1 MEAEAAA
8 AAGTTL
14 SLRRRNFQSTTCSVW
29 RLTARGGDQSFPPFA
44 IMHFLLPHH
53 SVLESCARPRTCVP
67 SFSLL
72 ANAPP
77 LSIGKGSHLLK
88 NLKDGIYAKWIHG
101 AAYITP
107 IHFTSSTLSTSG
119 ETDHQKRRD
128 RPTGR
133 RSVRLSV
140 RYRRQSLG
148 RRGGLEGSSA
158 RRLFRRR
165 RWRTLEQKRERRA
178 WSTMRQ
184 NNRRP
189 FVHSLAF
196 VVRSLLPSFP
206 LSILSPDT
214 ATRRTRAFP
223 RKFRG
228 SATASIRGASRPCAE
243 TQSALSPSVAWR

>member
-29 RLTARGGDQSFPPFA
+29 RLTARGDDQSLPPFA

-128 RPTGR
+128 RPSLPPPASA
-133 RSVRLSV
+133 SVRPPSPPPILGTAALKAP
-140 RYRRQSLG
+140 RRPRLWQ
-148 RRGGLEGSSA
+148 RRP
-158 RRLFRRR
+158 R
-165 RWRTLEQKRERRA
+165 RWRTLELKRRQRREGGREGGRREERRGEGA
-178 WSTMRQ
+178 ALCGKITEGRC
-184 NNRRP
+184 
-189 FVHSLAF
+189 
-196 VVRSLLPSFP
+196 VRSFVRSRSLFSPSFLRSFLP
-206 LSILSPDT
+206 ES
-214 ATRRTRAFP
+214 
-223 RKFRG
+223 
-228 SATASIRGASRPCAE
+228 
-243 TQSALSPSVAWR
+243 